1 MMTRQHNTVSY
12 AAMCWHGVL
21 VFAVIVSAF
30 AVVYVKDLRRRV
42 FINLQSQR
50 AQYER
55 TVVRHGQL
63 LLEQST
69 LARQTRI
76 ARLVAK
82 MGMHLPKAS
91 QIRLLQLP
99 QRTTND

>member
-1 MMTRQHNTVSY
+1 MMARQHNTQSHAVMY
-12 AAMCWHGVL
+12 WHGVL
-21 VFAVIVSAF
+21 VFAVILSAF
-30 AVVYVKDLRRRV
+30 SVVYVKDLRRRI

-50 AQYER
+50 VQYER

-91 QIRLLQLP
+91 QIKLLQLSETP
-99 QRTTND
+99 DDD